1 MIKTIKN
8 SLWMK
13 TFLSLTILLFAVT
26 FLLYGIVTAVM
37 PASYRSQQTLG
48 YTEQMGR
55 LVTELENGTV
65 DDAINHILGQG
76 GTSFRGADRG
86 IFSNIV
92 YIITEAGGK
101 RKGGVTSSR
110 PYRIF

>member
-13 TFLSLTILLFAVT
+13 TFLSLTILLFAVS

-55 LVTELENGTV
+55 LEIGRASCRERVYLTV
-65 DDAINHILGQG
+65 
-76 GTSFRGADRG
+76 
-86 IFSNIV
+86 
-92 YIITEAGGK
+92 
-101 RKGGVTSSR
+101 
-110 PYRIF
+110 